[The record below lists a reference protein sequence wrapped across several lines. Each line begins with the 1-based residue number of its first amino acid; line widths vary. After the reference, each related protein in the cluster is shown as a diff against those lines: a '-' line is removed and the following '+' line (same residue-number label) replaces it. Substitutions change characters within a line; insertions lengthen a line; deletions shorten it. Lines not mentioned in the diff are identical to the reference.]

1 MFNHLESLGTQETPS
16 KSIFCTWTP
25 QTRTADAA
33 AGKTTAGTAVGGI
46 ATRKK
51 SRRNFK
57 AGLTLWK
64 HRLSM
69 AC

>member
-1 MFNHLESLGTQETPS
+1 MFNHLESLGTQESPV
-16 KSIFCTWTP
+16 KVDLCTWTP

-33 AGKTTAGTAVGGI
+33 TGKTTAGTAVGGT
-46 ATRKK
+46 ATRKSK
-51 SRRNFK
+51 RNFK
-57 AGLTLWK
+57 AGLILWK